1 MVLSFSLS
9 LQRTFRWKRKQKN
22 AKNRKRELDGLVLAH
37 KQTKCNNLLLL
48 TDHVYEEYDK
58 DDIQILIKPVYEWCA
73 EKDK

>member
-1 MVLSFSLS
+1 MYQILPRPSASIQVSYDIS
-9 LQRTFRWKRKQKN
+9 N
-22 AKNRKRELDGLVLAH
+22 AKTRKRELDGLLLAH